1 MTKGEIHFMNILP
14 EMRIYKSFYE
24 NSFNNEFLND
34 SPPYQLT
41 IGIDELISPPK
52 NSRKATNFR
61 KNPYSS
67 SPPRP
72 QNAFVLFRRDFSAKL
87 KLKEMKTSNGDVSRL
102 ASEEWS
108 KQPKEVLRFFE
119 FLENLAK
126 DRHKKIYP
134 DYSYSPKRKSKSK
147 NNTCRKNNEVTS
159 EAFLIKSINK
169 ADHNFSESLSFN
181 AQGICKPNTEYSDFT
196 TNNSQ
201 SERERSLDFSEYIY
215 FDPQ

>member
-1 MTKGEIHFMNILP
+1 
-14 EMRIYKSFYE
+14 
-24 NSFNNEFLND
+24 
-34 SPPYQLT
+34 
-41 IGIDELISPPK
+41 
-52 NSRKATNFR
+52 TNFR

-87 KLKEMKTSNGDVSRL
+87 KLKEMKMNNGDVSRL

-147 NNTCRKNNEVTS
+147 NDTCRKNNEVTS
-159 EAFLIKSINK
+159 ETFLFKSINE
-169 ADHNFSESLSFN
+169 ADRNFSESLSFN
-181 AQGICKPNTEYSDFT
+181 AQGTCNDIKLNTDYSDFT
-196 TNNSQ
+196 TNNSL
-201 SERERSLDFSEYIY
+201 SERERTLDFSEYIY
-215 FDPQ
+215 FDPQNHNLEKKYLEYNNPKCNNSEYNNSECNNPEYNNPECNNLELVISN